1 MNIGTIILLAIIG
14 LAALF
19 FIWVVAKPRRV
30 RYAIYLI
37 KQLPSVPF
45 RYLA

>member
-1 MNIGTIILLAIIG
+1 MNIGTIILLAVAG
-14 LAALF
+14 LVVLF
-19 FIWVVAKPRRV
+19 CIWVVVKPRRI

-45 RYLA
+45 RYLT